1 MRRLFILLW
10 LLPVRLIYAQA
21 VEDKT
26 NGIDINTA
34 LSKINTVLPT
44 IEWIIPK
51 LDYTVSQRAK
61 FEVKANIRSDI
72 YLKRVEINIRN
83 AKDKNLIGNKP
94 ILIGEKVYSTTIDQN
109 LYLADGENIIEIM
122 TENIDGGIIRDSRTV
137 LFGMEA
143 ISRAYDMDRK
153 DYALL
158 FATDKYDHWNNMANP
173 IFDATT
179 IADELKKRYG
189 FITEVVDNAS
199 QNEVLI
205 KLREYAKKSFRPQDQ
220 LFIFFAGHGHYDEIY
235 GEGYLVAKN
244 SLIDDASKNS
254 FISYDRLRTIINNFP
269 CNHIFLAMDVCYAG
283 TFDPVLA
290 TPRGMP
296 IDLNDRDYLAKKLSL
311 KTRKYL
317 TSGGKTY
324 VSDGI
329 AGHHSPFAQKFIE
342 ALESNG
348 GTDGILILDEIKLV
362 MDHMQITPR
371 FGAFGDDENG
381 SDFVF
386 VTR

>member
-1 MRRLFILLW
+1 
-10 LLPVRLIYAQA
+10 
-21 VEDKT
+21 
-26 NGIDINTA
+26 
-34 LSKINTVLPT
+34 
-44 IEWIIPK
+44 
-51 LDYTVSQRAK
+51 
-61 FEVKANIRSDI
+61 
-72 YLKRVEINIRN
+72 
-83 AKDKNLIGNKP
+83 
-94 ILIGEKVYSTTIDQN
+94 
-109 LYLADGENIIEIM
+109 
-122 TENIDGGIIRDSRTV
+122 
-137 LFGMEA
+137 
-143 ISRAYDMDRK
+143 
-153 DYALL
+153 
-158 FATDKYDHWNNMANP
+158 
-173 IFDATT
+173 
-179 IADELKKRYG
+179 
-189 FITEVVDNAS
+189 
-199 QNEVLI
+199 
-205 KLREYAKKSFRPQDQ
+205 
-220 LFIFFAGHGHYDEIY
+220 
-235 GEGYLVAKN
+235 
-244 SLIDDASKNS
+244 
-254 FISYDRLRTIINNFP
+254 
-269 CNHIFLAMDVCYAG
+269 MDVCYAG